1 MVAESSVSYEALQ
14 AQDNTLTELFQGRG
28 YELVAPSYLQPAD
41 LFLDRMGE
49 AIRGRTYVF
58 TDLDGA
64 ELCLRPDLTLP
75 VCRLYLERHQDA
87 GVEARLCYNGPAFR
101 YQPGGA
107 QATRPREFR
116 QAGIEYIGGT
126 GDFERSEAEVTGLVV
141 EAVRSAGLKGFTVQ
155 IGDLGLF
162 EALIQALDIPERW
175 RLRLHHFFWRPSVF
189 HDLLKQLATSPA
201 GDIDAAE
208 KGLIATLDLKNV
220 EASEACVAAH
230 LDKAGI
236 PLEGI
241 RSLSEITERLLDRAA
256 DADQTPLSAGTASL
270 VEASLAISGSPA
282 DSLTR
287 IAELTGEAGLD
298 LGVALQAAHTR
309 LDRFAEF
316 NLDLGNVVF
325 NAEFGRDLEY
335 YTGHVFQIEIP
346 GRGRSGQIAGGGRY
360 DDLLQSLGAPAPTPA
375 VGSAIHTERL
385 LSAVQGGAS

>member
-1 MVAESSVSYEALQ
+1 MTAESSVSFEALQ
-14 AQDNTLTELFQGRG
+14 AQDNALTELFQGRG

-116 QAGIEYIGGT
+116 QTGIEYIGGE
-126 GDFERSEAEVTGLVV
+126 DFERSEAEVTGLVV
-141 EAVRSAGLKGFTVQ
+141 EAVRSAGLQGFTVQ
-155 IGDLGLF
+155 MGDLGLF

-175 RLRLHHFFWRPSVF
+175 RLRLHHFFWRPPVF
-189 HDLLKQLATSPA
+189 HDLLKQLASSPA
-201 GDIDAAE
+201 GELDAAE
-208 KGLIATLDLKNV
+208 KGLIATFDLKNV
-220 EASEACVAAH
+220 KASEACVAAH

-236 PLEGI
+236 PLEGT
-241 RSLSEITERLLDRAA
+241 RALSEITERLLDRAA

-270 VEASLAISGSPA
+270 VEAYLAVSGPPA

-298 LGVALQAAHTR
+298 LGTALQAAHTR

-316 NLDLGNVVF
+316 DLDLGNVVF

-346 GRGRSGQIAGGGRY
+346 GRGRSGQVAGGGRY
-360 DDLLQSLGAPAPTPA
+360 DDLLQSLGAPEPTPA

>member
-116 QAGIEYIGGT
+116 QAGIEYIGGE
-126 GDFERSEAEVTGLVV
+126 DFERSEAEVTGLVV

-162 EALIQALDIPERW
+162 EALIQTLDIPERW

-270 VEASLAISGSPA
+270 VEAYLAISGSPA

>member
-1 MVAESSVSYEALQ
+1 
-14 AQDNTLTELFQGRG
+14 
-28 YELVAPSYLQPAD
+28 
-41 LFLDRMGE
+41 
-49 AIRGRTYVF
+49 
-58 TDLDGA
+58 
-64 ELCLRPDLTLP
+64 
-75 VCRLYLERHQDA
+75 
-87 GVEARLCYNGPAFR
+87 
-101 YQPGGA
+101 
-107 QATRPREFR
+107 
-116 QAGIEYIGGT
+116 
-126 GDFERSEAEVTGLVV
+126 VV

-175 RLRLHHFFWRPSVF
+175 RFRLHHFFWRPPIF
-189 HDLLKQLATSPA
+189 RDLLKQLASSPA
-201 GDIDAAE
+201 GELDAAE

-220 EASEACVAAH
+220 AASEACVDAH
-230 LDKAGI
+230 MDKAGI
-236 PLEGI
+236 PLEGT

-270 VEASLAISGSPA
+270 VEAYLAVSGPPA

-287 IAELTGEAGLD
+287 IAELTGAAGLD
-298 LGVALQAAHTR
+298 LGSALQAAHAR

-316 NLDLGNVVF
+316 DMDLGNVVF

>member
-1 MVAESSVSYEALQ
+1 MTAGTSVSYEALQ
-14 AQDNTLTELFQGRG
+14 AQDNALTKLFQGRG

-75 VCRLYLERHQDA
+75 VCRLYLERHQNA

-116 QAGIEYIGGT
+116 QAGIEYIGGSE
-126 GDFERSEAEVTGLVV
+126 DFERSEAEVTALVV
-141 EAVRSAGLKGFTVQ
+141 EAVRAAGLKGFTVQ

-189 HDLLKQLATSPA
+189 RDLLKQLASSPA
-201 GDIDAAE
+201 GDMDAAE
-208 KGLIATLDLKNV
+208 LGLIATLDLKNV
-220 EASEACVAAH
+220 EVSEACVAAH

-236 PLEGI
+236 PLEGT
-241 RSLSEITERLLDRAA
+241 RSLSEITERLLDRA
-256 DADQTPLSAGTASL
+256 
-270 VEASLAISGSPA
+270 
-282 DSLTR
+282 
-287 IAELTGEAGLD
+287 
-298 LGVALQAAHTR
+298 
-309 LDRFAEF
+309 
-316 NLDLGNVVF
+316 
-325 NAEFGRDLEY
+325 
-335 YTGHVFQIEIP
+335 
-346 GRGRSGQIAGGGRY
+346 
-360 DDLLQSLGAPAPTPA
+360 
-375 VGSAIHTERL
+375 
-385 LSAVQGGAS
+385 